1 MTSAAD
7 GAAVGGTIRV
17 LLVDDEAMVRVGL
30 RMVLTAEPDLEVVG
44 EAADG
49 EQAETLARE
58 LQPDLVLMDVRMP
71 GVDGLEGA
79 RRVLAAVPAT
89 RVVMLTTFDED
100 EYVEAALRAGVS
112 GFLLKVAPPERL
124 IDAVRTVAG
133 GGGLLDPAVTL
144 RVIGS
149 FAAGPASRARPASDL
164 AMLTEREKDVLR
176 LIARG
181 MSNAEI
187 AGELFLGEA
196 TVKTHVSGVLGK
208 LGLRDRVQAV
218 VAAYETGLVRPG
230 DG

>member
-1 MTSAAD
+1 MTSAAG
-7 GAAVGGTIRV
+7 GAAGGTIRV

-49 EQAETLARE
+49 EEAETLARE

-149 FAAGPASRARPASDL
+149 FAAVPASRARPASDL

>member
-1 MTSAAD
+1 MTSAAG
-7 GAAVGGTIRV
+7 GAAGGTIRV

-30 RMVLTAEPDLEVVG
+30 RMVLTAEPDIEVVG
-44 EAADG
+44 EAADC
-49 EQAETLARE
+49 EEAETLARE

-149 FAAGPASRARPASDL
+149 FAAVPASRARPASDL